1 MMSAC
6 GCYRA
11 TRPERGGK
19 YQVRDWSRLFRLD
32 EKVALVTGC
41 SYGLGVLFATVLAE
55 AGADVAITGRSA
67 DRLTDTVA
75 LVEETGRRCIAIPGD
90 VTSFDDCEQAVD
102 RTVKS
107 LGRIDILVNNAGW
120 ADDRLI
126 RSEHVEPDI
135 FLKMVMTDLVG
146 LFYMTRAAA
155 PVLLRGGGGSIIN
168 LSSIFGEGGAENRT
182 AGYFAAKGGVNNL
195 TRLLAC
201 EWGDRSVR
209 VNALAPNFF
218 LSEMTRSLLED
229 SGMAD
234 WMRSRTP
241 MRRLGELDELVGPLL
256 FLASDA
262 SSYVTGT
269 VIPVDGGYCAGA
281 GYAQNPQPWDE
292 WHELGQPIKPPQGRE
307 ERQHG

>member
-1 MMSAC
+1 MWTSD
-6 GCYRA
+6 GRDD
-11 TRPERGGK
+11 
-19 YQVRDWSRLFRLD
+19 VRDLSRLFRLD
-32 EKVALVTGC
+32 GKVALVTGC

-55 AGADVAITGRSA
+55 AGADIAITGRSP
-67 DRLTDTVA
+67 DRLEETVA
-75 LVEETGRRCIAIPGD
+75 LVEKTGRRCLAVPSD
-90 VTSFDDCEQAVD
+90 VTSYDDCERAVQQ
-102 RTVKS
+102 TVNS
-107 LGRIDILVNNAGW
+107 LGRLDILVNNAGW

-126 RSEHVEPDI
+126 RSEHVEPEI

-146 LFYMTRAAA
+146 LFYMTRSAA

-168 LSSIFGEGGAENRT
+168 LSSIFGHAGAENRT

-195 TRLLAC
+195 TKLLAC
-201 EWGDRSVR
+201 EWGDRNVR

-218 LSEMTRSLLED
+218 LSEMTRTLLED

-269 VIPVDGGYCAGA
+269 VIAVDGGYCAGA

-292 WHELGQPIKPPQGRE
+292 WHDLGQPIVANQGGDDDHSEARSDG
-307 ERQHG
+307 QPAAL